1 MNRRKTITKCL
12 LLIVTISLKEIQLVQ
27 TSTNNTVHGTDEQ
40 SLHSSTSSNH
50 FAGDNLTTYKPAD
63 RTTNGENDEHNVTAG
78 SQTEKHTPSFGDAKV
93 LHAKLMKDYNKYIRP
108 VKNQTKPVKVY
119 LAFAIYSLQD
129 LNELL
134 ERISVG
140 GVFHLIWNDI
150 NMRWNKTIHGAVEHI
165 FVGYKDVWLPEII
178 LSNPSEKLH
187 SFGQDWQLIRFD
199 SNGWATW
206 APGDIITAKCN
217 LNHRYFP
224 FDTQTCSLD
233 LHVWA
238 YLATEVKLIPIID
251 KIDTSLMPGDSSWRV
266 VKTSAVAWGDDWVS
280 SVTYTIHMTRK
291 PQNVIINAL
300 LPILF
305 LCLLNVLVF
314 ILPAE
319 SGERVSFAITVL
331 LSIAVFMTIV
341 ANTLPKSSDPMPLVA
356 YFLVAVLAMS
366 SVVCVCTIWN
376 LRLFYRND
384 GNPVPNWLK
393 TIYSCS
399 SRFCGL
405 DRQGSGKSRE
415 EPAGSTINNNKR
427 GSLRTETN
435 DVEMIEFPRSAKII
449 TTAAVRWQDMSRML
463 DIFFLVLFT
472 LFSFASFVTFFAI
485 TNIQ

>member
-1 MNRRKTITKCL
+1 MITKCL

-27 TSTNNTVHGTDEQ
+27 TSTNNTFHGTDEQ

-50 FAGDNLTTYKPAD
+50 FATSNGFTTYKPANQ
-63 RTTNGENDEHNVTAG
+63 TTNGENDKHNVTAG
-78 SQTEKHTPSFGDAKV
+78 SQTEKYYPLFHDAKA

-134 ERISVG
+134 ERVSVG

-150 NMRWNKTIHGAVEHI
+150 NMRWNKTKHGAVEHI

-199 SNGWATW
+199 FNGWATW
-206 APGDIITAKCN
+206 APGDIITVKCN

-280 SVTYTIHMTRK
+280 SVTYTIHLARK

-314 ILPAE
+314 VLPAE

-366 SVVCVCTIWN
+366 SVVSVCTIWN

-384 GNPVPNWLK
+384 ANPVPNWLK
-393 TIYSCS
+393 TIYGCS

-405 DRQGSGKSRE
+405 DRHGSGKSRE
-415 EPAGSTINNNKR
+415 EPDGSTINNNTR

-435 DVEMIEFPRSAKII
+435 DVEMLEFPRSGKTTR
-449 TTAAVRWQDMSRML
+449 TTAIRWQDISRML
-463 DIFFLVLFT
+463 DFFFLVVFT
-472 LFSFASFVTFFAI
+472 LFSFASFVTFFVI